1 MKRLVP
7 LNVSIKLVYNTEV
20 FQATQCKN
28 EMVRQWDNNKTIVN
42 KWSIK
47 VSKADKS
54 SKQKF

>member
-20 FQATQCKN
+20 FWATQCKN
-28 EMVRQWDNNKTIVN
+28 GMVRQWENNKTIVN